1 MATEDQIPNP
11 DDETQVDPQAETA
24 ADDAQDDEKP
34 PEKTPAELHAEAE
47 ALRRQL
53 KEANRKAAA
62 DRHRLAE
69 IDRERQEKEDSK
81 LSETAKLKKQVEA
94 EREARREAEQ
104 RVKKLEDDAFNHRL
118 DREIERHAKGLFA
131 DPELAPKLVDRNLI
145 DHDPE
150 TGKFARVKDAIE
162 RVLKDHPGLAA
173 ATRGGGSPAA
183 MRTRRPGGGV
193 GDAQAN
199 QLPPLMQDFL
209 NSGNYDSL

>member
-1 MATEDQIPNP
+1 MATEDLNPNP
-11 DDETQVDPQAETA
+11 TDDETQVDPQAETA

-34 PEKTPAELHAEAE
+34 PEKTPAELQAEAE
-47 ALRRQL
+47 TLRRQL

-94 EREARREAEQ
+94 ERESKRELQQENEKLKAE
-104 RVKKLEDDAFNHRL
+104 AFNTRL
-118 DREIERHAKGLFA
+118 DREIERAAKGLFA
-131 DPELAPKLVDRNLI
+131 DPELAPKLVDKNLI

-150 TGKFARVKDAIE
+150 TGKFARIKDAIE
-162 RVLKDHPGLAA
+162 RVLKDHPGLANA
-173 ATRGGGSPAA
+173 QRGGGSPAA
-183 MRTRRPGGGV
+183 MRTKRPGQGDGQGG
-193 GDAQAN
+193 N

-209 NSGNYDSL
+209 ASGNYEAL